1 MDLAIKPHH
10 CLRNGAN
17 AHDLLDLYHE
27 IRSKDILALV
37 NEFFMEQYNMIPQE
51 FITEKFQVDE
61 VYAFSSTLKCIR
73 EPSEK
78 NIRIRNKFYEKIGHA
93 IPAEL

>member
-1 MDLAIKPHH
+1 MDIAKRLHQ
-10 CLRNGAN
+10 CLTNGTSV
-17 AHDLLDLYHE
+17 HDLLDIYLE
-27 IRSKDILALV
+27 INGKDTLALV
-37 NEFFMEQYNMIPQE
+37 NEYFLEQYNMTPQE
-51 FITEKFQVDE
+51 YITEKFGVDV

-93 IPAEL
+93 IPTAS